1 MTNRKSS
8 PAFRAAGLLLAGAVS
23 AAALA
28 LAAPASAEQQ
38 RHTETITKK
47 VVIGGHDSERHAAKC
62 EGERVEVAADKS
74 SNGKKEAVKLVFCG
88 EKGEGPKA
96 LADSLA
102 KALSRIESDSDMDS
116 ALKSEVRSKLEA
128 KIAELRARG

>member
-1 MTNRKSS
+1 MITRKSLPS
-8 PAFRAAGLLLAGAVS
+8 LIAAGVA
-23 AAALA
+23 AAALT
-28 LAAPASAEQQ
+28 LAAPASADPQ

-47 VVIGGHDSERHAAKC
+47 IVIGDHDGDRHAAKC

-74 SNGKKEAVKLVFCG
+74 SGGRKEAVKLVFCG

-116 ALKSEVRSKLEA
+116 ALKAEVKSKLQA

>member
-1 MTNRKSS
+1 MIAFKSS
-8 PAFRAAGLLLAGAVS
+8 PLRAAGLLAAGAIS
-23 AAALA
+23 AASLA
-28 LAAPASAEQQ
+28 LAAPAAAGEE

-47 VVIGGHDSERHAAKC
+47 VVIGDGNHEHHAVKC
-62 EGERVEVAADKS
+62 SGERIEVAADRS
-74 SNGKKEAVKLVFCG
+74 SGGKKEQVKMVFCG

-102 KALSRIESDSDMDS
+102 KALTRIESDSDMDPS
-116 ALKSEVRSKLEA
+116 LKAEVKSKLQA